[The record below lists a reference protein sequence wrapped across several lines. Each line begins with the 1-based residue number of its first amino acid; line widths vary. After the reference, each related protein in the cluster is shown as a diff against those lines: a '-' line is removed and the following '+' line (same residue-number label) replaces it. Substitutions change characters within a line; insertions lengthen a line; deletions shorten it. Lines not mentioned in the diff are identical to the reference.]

1 MKITVYSTKW
11 SAGKT
16 PIATN
21 IVLDRGYAIGTNEP
35 YHVFD
40 SFIPENKLLS
50 VDLNDSFPDIPE
62 NIDIVF
68 DLAGSISSSA
78 HRIKSAIKQSDVV
91 LIPIYNEVKSITAG
105 LNTLAEVISLNKNV
119 IVVATK
125 LQKKGR
131 LDIFKSWKGSAD
143 FKNIQ
148 SAVHKRVSADIPV
161 LPLKFSAVFDGIFEQ
176 EKSIQQIMSGSWL
189 ATYQYKEV
197 ANQFKE
203 IYSLI
208 DTYNGK

>member
-1 MKITVYSTKW
+1 M
-11 SAGKT
+11 
-16 PIATN
+16 
-21 IVLDRGYAIGTNEP
+21 
-35 YHVFD
+35 
-40 SFIPENKLLS
+40 
-50 VDLNDSFPDIPE
+50 
-62 NIDIVF
+62 
-68 DLAGSISSSA
+68 
-78 HRIKSAIKQSDVV
+78 
-91 LIPIYNEVKSITAG
+91 
-105 LNTLAEVISLNKNV
+105 

-148 SAVHKRVSADIPV
+148 SAVHKRVNADIPV

-197 ANQFKE
+197 ANQFNE

-208 DTYNGK
+208 NTYNGK